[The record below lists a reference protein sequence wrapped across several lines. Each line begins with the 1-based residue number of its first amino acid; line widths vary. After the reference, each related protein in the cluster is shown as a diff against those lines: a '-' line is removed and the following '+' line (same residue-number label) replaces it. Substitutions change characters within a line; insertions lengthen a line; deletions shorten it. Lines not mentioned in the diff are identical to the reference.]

1 MFSTGMHWVTGFNA
15 YQCIHSLK
23 DISRHVSNQHASSDT
38 IPATAS
44 LSVLTAL
51 QQLFD
56 LRMQCFTVVNRCE
69 LDGKQSQRFKVQVL
83 NQEQCFIKYIIL
95 HCTGTR
101 NCLKI
106 SFTSMT
112 HQSRD
117 LAGQSLASGVGPQQ
131 WHPMSSDGTNI
142 INLQILM
149 QTMIKNKK
157 SSNIQYPIVTD
168 PMPLRPRMLLSCLHP
183 LIHEQLKPWSRSGRL
198 AMNL

>member
-1 MFSTGMHWVTGFNA
+1 MHTNA
-15 YQCIHSLK
+15 SIAK

-56 LRMQCFTVVNRCE
+56 PRMQCFTVVNRCE
-69 LDGKQSQRFKVQVL
+69 LDGNDGKQSQRFKVQVL
-83 NQEQCFIKYIIL
+83 NREQCFIIL
-95 HCTGTR
+95 YH
-101 NCLKI
+101 
-106 SFTSMT
+106 TSL
-112 HQSRD
+112 HWDQELLENLLYQHDAPKQD

-131 WHPMSSDGTNI
+131 WHPMSSDGINI
-142 INLQILM
+142 INLQIIM
-149 QTMIKNKK
+149 QTMIKKNKK

>member
-1 MFSTGMHWVTGFNA
+1 MHTNA
-15 YQCIHSLK
+15 SIAK

-69 LDGKQSQRFKVQVL
+69 LDGNDEKQSQRFKVQVL
-83 NQEQCFIKYIIL
+83 NREQCFIILYHTSLHWDQELLENLLYQHDAPKQGPCRPKPGIWRRSPAMASNVIRWHKY
-95 HCTGTR
+95 HKSA
-101 NCLKI
+101 NNYANNDKK
-106 SFTSMT
+106 
-112 HQSRD
+112 
-117 LAGQSLASGVGPQQ
+117 
-131 WHPMSSDGTNI
+131 
-142 INLQILM
+142 
-149 QTMIKNKK
+149 KNKK

>member
-1 MFSTGMHWVTGFNA
+1 MPLPTQFLRRLHSVSSPRFSSSSTLECSVS
-15 YQCIHSLK
+15 QSLT
-23 DISRHVSNQHASSDT
+23 DANWMGT
-38 IPATAS
+38 MGNS
-44 LSVLTAL
+44 LSVSKCRSWTGNNA
-51 QQLFD
+51 
-56 LRMQCFTVVNRCE
+56 
-69 LDGKQSQRFKVQVL
+69 SSY
-83 NQEQCFIKYIIL
+83 YIIL

-131 WHPMSSDGTNI
+131 WHPMSSDGINI
-142 INLQILM
+142 INLQIIM
-149 QTMIKNKK
+149 QTMIKKNKK